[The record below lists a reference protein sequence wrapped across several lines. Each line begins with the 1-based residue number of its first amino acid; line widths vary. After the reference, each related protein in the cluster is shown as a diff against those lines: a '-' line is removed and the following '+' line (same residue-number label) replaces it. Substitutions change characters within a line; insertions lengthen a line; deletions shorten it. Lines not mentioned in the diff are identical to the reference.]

1 MSSLKQ
7 VRELD
12 NISFEPLFLIKWK
25 QMPYSEISWEPI
37 SALKGDNL
45 KKVKD
50 FLIEKRQISMR
61 GRLINSKMINNHI

>member
-25 QMPYSEISWEPI
+25 QMAYSEISWEPI
-37 SALKGDNL
+37 SSLKGDNL

-50 FLIEKRQISMR
+50 FLSEKR
-61 GRLINSKMINNHI
+61 